1 MDKRINTKLSNL
13 TPSNMKENNMN
24 IVNIFDTS
32 LKSKKERI
40 NGFEIATKLKRNFK

>member
-13 TPSNMKENNMN
+13 TPSNMKENNIN
-24 IVNIFDTS
+24 IVNIYDTS
-32 LKSKKERI
+32 LKSKKEHI